1 MSDRALR
8 GALRLY
14 PAKYRR
20 EWGGEIAAVFAGTT
34 AGASRWAVARELFD
48 LAGHG
53 VRARLGLRSGG
64 TLARLAAMAA
74 PFAAAAAAGISLM
87 DLYMLAR
94 DWLRH
99 GNAAL
104 WVPSAPQ
111 FYYAYWIGRGSQA
124 LFLAAAAA
132 AVFGRWTLARLL
144 GPVAVLLAVVTWLV
158 ANLDFMTH
166 HHTVWIS
173 SLIGLVIQ
181 VGPQALWV
189 LILLAAPPD
198 LLGPATWRRGLA
210 AAAGVLVGGVMWGH
224 TYMYDL
230 FRSLSMLDGAL
241 RPAWPV
247 CELVLLLVAVP
258 VLRRGRYAPAAAAL
272 AGAPVGLVSLVMT
285 IHALWSQYSRD
296 EAMAELGVLA
306 AVAVVG
312 VVTAVVVESRWNP
325 TAPEGRP
332 PTAG

>member
-1 MSDRALR
+1 MNDRALR

-20 EWGGEIAAVFAGTT
+20 EWGEEITAVFAGIT
-34 AGASRWAVARELFD
+34 AGAGGWAVARELFD

-64 TLARLAAMAA
+64 TFARLAAMAA

-99 GNAAL
+99 GDAAL
-104 WVPSAPQ
+104 WVPSAPP
-111 FYYAYWIGRGSQA
+111 FCYAYWIGRGSEA
-124 LFLAAAAA
+124 LYLAMAGA

-158 ANLDFMTH
+158 DNFDYLSH
-166 HHTVWIS
+166 HHTAWIR
-173 SLIGLVIQ
+173 SLVELTFQI
-181 VGPQALWV
+181 GPQALWV
-189 LILLAAPPD
+189 LILLAAPRD

-210 AAAGVLVGGVMWGH
+210 AVAGVLVGGVLWGH
-224 TYMYDL
+224 TFMFGL
-230 FRSLSMLDGAL
+230 FRSLSMLDGVL
-241 RPAWPV
+241 SPAFPV
-247 CELVLLLVAVP
+247 YELVLLLVAV
-258 VLRRGRYAPAAAAL
+258 VGLRRGRYAPAAAAL
-272 AGAPVGLVSLVMT
+272 AGAPIGLVSLVLT
-285 IHALWSQYSRD
+285 VHALWSPYSRD
-296 EAMAELGVLA
+296 GAAAQLGVLLA
-306 AVAVVG
+306 VG
-312 VVTAVVVESRWNP
+312 VVGAIIAVAVESRWAP
-325 TAPEGRP
+325 TAPGRRP